1 LAQLLPLLGNL
12 PERAALAVEVSKYL
26 PSNQSLPSG
35 LRIASILYRLRLAV
49 YAISFVAVL
58 TIGGGLVYGVAKIV
72 GSLAV
77 LTEAKDA
84 ANHSAGKSP
93 EMIIPGSDAVAAV
106 GSEAGLPPE
115 KVWLAEQGE
124 GYEFYS
130 NGARILTEFET
141 AGPLRRFYRFDMEG
155 DAQSSEASKTRD
167 PAGIVYH
174 LSEGDQ
180 LPFGIQYNSSLNNA
194 SRALIE
200 YARQH
205 LLYNY
210 LIDRFGRI
218 YRIVPDEMAANH
230 AGKSLWSDGE
240 SVYINLSA
248 SFIGI
253 CLEGR
258 SAPRGVLG
266 PEGINEAQIYAAR
279 VLTAV
284 LRSRYAIQDA
294 SCVTHGLVSLNPSNQ
309 LLGYHTDWLTGFP
322 FEAVGLINKSETNL
336 VAISHFGFTYD
347 QQYLASAGGK
357 RWPGLERAEEKL
369 KEMASNSGVSVE
381 QQRRLGRALFQR
393 AYEKQRALD
402 VQLGQSP

>member
-49 YAISFVAVL
+49 YAISFIAVL

-84 ANHSAGKSP
+84 ANHSAGKLP

-155 DAQSSEASKTRD
+155 DAQLSEASKTRD

-180 LPFGIQYNSSLNNA
+180 LPFGI
-194 SRALIE
+194 
-200 YARQH
+200 
-205 LLYNY
+205 
-210 LIDRFGRI
+210 
-218 YRIVPDEMAANH
+218 
-230 AGKSLWSDGE
+230 
-240 SVYINLSA
+240 
-248 SFIGI
+248 
-253 CLEGR
+253 
-258 SAPRGVLG
+258 
-266 PEGINEAQIYAAR
+266 
-279 VLTAV
+279 
-284 LRSRYAIQDA
+284 
-294 SCVTHGLVSLNPSNQ
+294 
-309 LLGYHTDWLTGFP
+309 
-322 FEAVGLINKSETNL
+322 
-336 VAISHFGFTYD
+336 
-347 QQYLASAGGK
+347 
-357 RWPGLERAEEKL
+357 
-369 KEMASNSGVSVE
+369 
-381 QQRRLGRALFQR
+381 
-393 AYEKQRALD
+393 
-402 VQLGQSP
+402 